1 VSHSK
6 SDFGAKV
13 KILAFFEMG
22 KQQLDLARLHDEC
35 ERNYR
40 RLLKVPLNAMQLGA
54 SAQLSSPRA
63 PNVGLHIE
71 VTEVTK
77 YTSTLT
83 ITADRAGPDWIPQI
97 EIKARVYRDAKM
109 LEVIEWC
116 ADRTI
121 PWVLAEQKP
130 NQARDE
136 KWQWNI
142 FLSELLIYGLRH
154 GAAVTEV

>member
-1 VSHSK
+1 M
-6 SDFGAKV
+6 
-13 KILAFFEMG
+13 AFFEMG
-22 KQQLDLARLHDEC
+22 RQKLDLTRLHDEC
-35 ERNYR
+35 EHNYR
-40 RLLKVPLNAMQLGA
+40 RLLKVPLNAMVLGA
-54 SAQLSSPRA
+54 SVQLSSRRT

-83 ITADRAGPDWIPQI
+83 ITADRAGPDWVPQI

-116 ADRTI
+116 TDRTI
-121 PWVLAEQKP
+121 PWTLVEQKP

-154 GAAVTEV
+154 GSAITEV